1 MKLYV
6 LIIAHLEPD
15 TVIFAI
21 LARIFANKKDQKG
34 MNKWKAHHAER
45 TEFLKG
51 KAQGIELGSGL
62 CLLPQQT
69 LPLIV
74 EDTWLRNAEKAS
86 ALNAQNQVEQN

>member
-34 MNKWKAHHAER
+34 MNK
-45 TEFLKG
+45 
-51 KAQGIELGSGL
+51 
-62 CLLPQQT
+62 
-69 LPLIV
+69 
-74 EDTWLRNAEKAS
+74 
-86 ALNAQNQVEQN
+86 